1 MSAPK
6 KTGMQEGQG
15 RLADSVGEAAAAN
28 TQTDPVTEARHADQG
43 RASAP
48 AEADP
53 HHGMGGSYV
62 IENGVRRRVEG
73 PPLDDEPAAA

>member
-15 RLADSVGEAAAAN
+15 RLADSVGEAASAN
-28 TQTDPVTEARHADQG
+28 TQTDPVTEARHADPG
-43 RASAP
+43 RASVP
-48 AEADP
+48 EADP